1 MPVREYYFEAG
12 RMIFGCLDYF
22 TSENVLTYT
31 ALSKTTR
38 LLPAISLS
46 TGAYK
51 D

>member
-1 MPVREYYFEAG
+1 MPIRKQYFYIG

-22 TSENVLTYT
+22 SSENVLTHT
-31 ALSKTTR
+31 ARSRTPR
-38 LLPAISLS
+38 LLPVISLS